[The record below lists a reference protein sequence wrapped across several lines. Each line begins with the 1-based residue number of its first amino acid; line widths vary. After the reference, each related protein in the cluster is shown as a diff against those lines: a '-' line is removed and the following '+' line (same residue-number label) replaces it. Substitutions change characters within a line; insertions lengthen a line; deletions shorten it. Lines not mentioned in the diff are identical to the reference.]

1 MILTLGEPQV
11 EVGRRREVM
20 SDTVDAEVVPGR
32 DYFITFTLS
41 DPGKGSRTRAKNDI
55 HGFFPKE
62 TIKQAHPLKD
72 LCPMSSNLSF

>member
-1 MILTLGEPQV
+1 MILTSGESQV

-41 DPGKGSRTRAKNDI
+41 DPGK
-55 HGFFPKE
+55 
-62 TIKQAHPLKD
+62 
-72 LCPMSSNLSF
+72 

>member
-1 MILTLGEPQV
+1 MILTSGESQV

-41 DPGKGSRTRAKNDI
+41 DPGKCSRTRAKWDSY
-55 HGFFPKE
+55 FFQK
-62 TIKQAHPLKD
+62 KQ
-72 LCPMSSNLSF
+72 